1 MRAAGDGASP
11 HGPAILAVR
20 EAAAKVAAVMTRL
33 VDLSPEAF
41 AAHLTS
47 LGRRRAS
54 FVHDNGVVRSSHPEL
69 AEIATHLLGDT
80 RDYHRHEGVF
90 LEVGATTGALFGA
103 FVHNTTRGQGQGG
116 LRYWPYGDLAGFLS
130 DGLRLSHGMTRKSAL
145 AGLWW
150 GGGKGLIARHIDHPY
165 HDVGFRER
173 LYSEYAGFVASLRGC
188 YITAEDAGTGPA
200 DMAVVHRGTR
210 FVTCIPP
217 ALGGAG
223 NPSPATAKGVVC
235 AMEGALAHLGL
246 GDLAGKKI
254 VMQGTG
260 NVGAAMIGELVQR
273 GVGSILASELSPA
286 RREQLEREF
295 AGAPLTVVPAEPGD
309 NRILAE
315 PCDILA
321 PNALGGVL
329 NPDTIP
335 GIQARI
341 VCGAANNQLLDDV
354 RDGEAVRARGIVYV
368 PDFLCNRMGIV
379 YCANEQY
386 GKVPHDAAIER
397 HYGRD
402 WDNAVFVV
410 TRRALELAERE
421 NITSAAAANRLAD
434 ALATEPHPIWGHRSR
449 AIVAGLVADGWAD

>member
-1 MRAAGDGASP
+1 
-11 HGPAILAVR
+11 
-20 EAAAKVAAVMTRL
+20 MTRL

-41 AAHLTS
+41 AAHLLS
-47 LGRRRAS
+47 LDRRRAA
-54 FVHDNGVVRSSHPEL
+54 FVYEGGQVRSSHPAL
-69 AEIATHLLGDT
+69 AEIGDHLLGND

-103 FVHNTTRGQGQGG
+103 FVHDTTRGQGQGG
-116 LRYWPYGDLAGFLS
+116 LRYWPYPDLAGFLS

-150 GGGKGLIARHIDHPY
+150 GGGKGLIARHSDQPFR
-165 HDVGFRER
+165 DLEFRER
-173 LYSEYAGFVASLRGC
+173 LYTEYAAFVSSLRGC
-188 YITAEDAGTGPA
+188 YVTAEDAGTGPS

-223 NPSPATAKGVVC
+223 NPSPATARGVVC
-235 AMEGALAHLGL
+235 AMEGALAHLGR
-246 GDLAGKKI
+246 GDLAGKRI

-260 NVGAAMIGELVQR
+260 NVGSAMIGELVQR
-273 GVGSILASELSPA
+273 GVASILASELSPERRIQLA
-286 RREQLEREF
+286 RDYPH
-295 AGAPLTVVPAEPGD
+295 APLTVVPAEPGD

-329 NPDTIP
+329 NPTTIP
-335 GIQARI
+335 TLRASI

-354 RDGEAVRARGIVYV
+354 RDGEALRARGIVYV
-368 PDFLCNRMGIV
+368 PDFLGNRMGIV

-386 GKVPHDAAIER
+386 GRVPDDPAIQR
-397 HYGRD
+397 HFGRE
-402 WDNAVFVV
+402 WDNSVFLV

-421 NITSAAAANRLAD
+421 QITSAAAANRLAD
-434 ALATEPHPIWGHRSR
+434 ALAAEPHPIWGHRAH
-449 AIVAGLVADGWAD
+449 AIVAGLIADRWAD